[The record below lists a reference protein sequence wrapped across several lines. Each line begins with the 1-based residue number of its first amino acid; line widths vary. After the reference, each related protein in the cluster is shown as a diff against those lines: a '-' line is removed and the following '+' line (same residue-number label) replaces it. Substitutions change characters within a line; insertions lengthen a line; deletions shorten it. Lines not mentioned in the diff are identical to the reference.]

1 MKIFHVKKNVCLQTK
16 RHAVIDPSLKKRA
29 VDILL
34 CLIDDNNG
42 AVDGTV
48 CVVAPLD
55 FLIILPVQFIA
66 STLFWSRPIV
76 YSSEDKTVE
85 P

>member
-1 MKIFHVKKNVCLQTK
+1 MQACQLSQNHLYSRT
-16 RHAVIDPSLKKRA
+16 

-34 CLIDDNNG
+34 CLIDNDNG

-55 FLIILPVQFIA
+55 FLIILTVQFIA
-66 STLFWSRPIV
+66 STFFWPVTIV
-76 YSSEDKTVE
+76 CS
-85 P
+85 